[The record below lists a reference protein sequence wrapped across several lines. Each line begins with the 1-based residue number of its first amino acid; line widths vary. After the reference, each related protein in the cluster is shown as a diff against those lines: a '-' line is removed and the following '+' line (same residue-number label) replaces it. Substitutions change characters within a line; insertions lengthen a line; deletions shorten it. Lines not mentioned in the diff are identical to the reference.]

1 MELAEIIAV
10 AAILMAFFALMWQMN
25 FQSSK
30 VRDELLVA
38 IRENRDAIRE
48 NRDAIQSLDGR
59 ISDIERD
66 RIRAEM
72 LSQRLSETEL
82 EQARIEGV
90 NSMLR
95 DVIIQRSHT
104 HEAD

>member
-10 AAILMAFFALMWQMN
+10 VAILIAFFALMWQMN
-25 FQSSK
+25 FQSNRT
-30 VRDELLVA
+30 RDELRDE
-38 IRENRDAIRE
+38 IRETRDAIR
-48 NRDAIQSLDGR
+48 SLDGR
-59 ISDIERD
+59 
-66 RIRAEM
+66 
-72 LSQRLSETEL
+72 LSEAERA
-82 EQARIEGV
+82 QARLEGA